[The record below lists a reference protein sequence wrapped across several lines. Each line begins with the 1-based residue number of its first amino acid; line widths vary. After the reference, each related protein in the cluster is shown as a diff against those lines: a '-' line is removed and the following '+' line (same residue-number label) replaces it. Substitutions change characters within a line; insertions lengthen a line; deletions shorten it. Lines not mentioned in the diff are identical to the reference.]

1 MDDVDQDGPP
11 GTRSASPAVREVAGL
26 CSSQGARRDA
36 LPVSLED
43 VRRRLERHR
52 PAQLA
57 GARTV
62 RGAPGVRPDAA
73 RGLHVEEDVA
83 RYLESVAALP
93 TIQERRLHMQQ
104 WVDVFRHRPR
114 QSIRPHEIRAQ
125 RDRWLTAP
133 RTDQQGRPRPP
144 YAAGSVNKR
153 LRALSNLWRVLDGRH
168 APNPVR
174 EVPEADEIEGAP
186 RALPYPVIRAI
197 LDAMPDVGRAAG
209 GERRDAGSQTRARL
223 AVLAWTGLAHM
234 QLEGLRPEDIDW
246 EGRSLWVRG
255 RRKGAAGK
263 VRQGHRKPITDEAI
277 AALHRFDELDCWG
290 SFSRSS
296 MRQSLQRACRRVEQ
310 QCKKDGVEVD
320 LSRFGRT
327 TSDTPTR
334 PPSWPRPRISVR
346 PSGSCSTAPPARR
359 NGMRGPRSTRSRRR
373 PRTLRRL
380 CRPNTQSEKLHMSL
394 LAAVPFRYVI
404 LNRKGVS
411 LEWPIRD
418 QTPVN
423 TPINAAKEW
432 WALVDS
438 NH

>member
-1 MDDVDQDGPP
+1 MGNPD
-11 GTRSASPAVREVAGL
+11 
-26 CSSQGARRDA
+26 
-36 LPVSLED
+36 
-43 VRRRLERHR
+43 R
-52 PAQLA
+52 P
-57 GARTV
+57 
-62 RGAPGVRPDAA
+62 
-73 RGLHVEEDVA
+73 
-83 RYLESVAALP
+83 
-93 TIQERRLHMQQ
+93 
-104 WVDVFRHRPR
+104 
-114 QSIRPHEIRAQ
+114 
-125 RDRWLTAP
+125 
-133 RTDQQGRPRPP
+133 
-144 YAAGSVNKR
+144 NKR

-320 LSRFGRT
+320 LSRVRPYDFRHSYATAVLASTQDLRT
-327 TSDTPTR
+327 TQRLMLHSSASTTERYARAAVDPVLVAALERFGDYVDPTR
-334 PPSWPRPRISVR
+334 RVRSCICHSW
-346 PSGSCSTAPPARR
+346 
-359 NGMRGPRSTRSRRR
+359 
-373 PRTLRRL
+373 LR
-380 CRPNTQSEKLHMSL
+380 CRFDT
-394 LAAVPFRYVI
+394 
-404 LNRKGVS
+404 
-411 LEWPIRD
+411 
-418 QTPVN
+418 
-423 TPINAAKEW
+423 
-432 WALVDS
+432 
-438 NH
+438 